1 MTNGFEKITQNG
13 VTYYAV
19 SFLQN
24 NAPVRAAFS
33 TRLGG
38 VSTGETAT
46 LNLSFRR
53 RDTGENVQENYRRFG
68 AAAGF
73 TVESLAI
80 SRQVHGNDVLEV
92 LPQDVGRGIF
102 DEDISP
108 ETDGLM
114 TDKPGV
120 TLVKHSADC
129 VSVYIVDPMRP
140 AIALLHAGWRGT
152 ATRIAQQGLRRM
164 AEVYG
169 TRPWDCLC
177 AIGPSIGPCC
187 FEVGLD
193 VAEVFDREFPGWGL
207 VRDNH
212 VDLWECNRRQ
222 LEEIGVPS
230 RNIYVSELCTACDTE
245 TFFSHRAEK
254 GKTGSMAAFLMLV

>member
-1 MTNGFEKITQNG
+1 MANEFDRITQNG

-19 SFLQN
+19 SFLQE

-38 VSTGETAT
+38 VSTGEGAT

-53 RDTGENVQENYRRFG
+53 RDTAGNVRENYRRFG
-68 AAAGF
+68 EAAGF
-73 TVESLAI
+73 AMASLAI
-80 SRQVHGNDVLEV
+80 SRQVHANDVLEV
-92 LPQDVGRGIF
+92 HPQDVGRGIF
-102 DEDISP
+102 DEEISP

-129 VSVYIVDPMRP
+129 VSVYIVDPVRP

-152 ATRIAQQGLRRM
+152 AARIAQQGLRRM
-164 AEVYG
+164 ATVYG
-169 TRPWDCLC
+169 TRPQDCLC

-187 FEVGLD
+187 FQVGGD
-193 VAEVFDREFPGWGL
+193 VAEVFQREFPGWGL
-207 VRDNH
+207 VSDSH
-212 VDLWECNRRQ
+212 VDLWACNRRQ
-222 LEEIGVPS
+222 LEQMGVPPQ
-230 RNIYVSELCTACDTE
+230 NICVSGLCTACDTG
-245 TFFSHRAEK
+245 TFYSHRAER
-254 GKTGSMAAFLMLV
+254 GKTGSMAAFLMLK